1 MSIRGKW
8 RISQIPGYESDFADM
23 MGPAYILFS
32 KSGGEFAFGCVTG
45 AIDGIVDGDSVEF
58 TWSGN
63 DEMDEANGNGW
74 VELQDDGTLEGQIC
88 FQGGDEVDFIAH
100 RWDNISIAC

>member
-1 MSIRGKW
+1 
-8 RISQIPGYESDFADM
+8 

-45 AIDGIVDGDSVEF
+45 TINRTVDGDSVEF

-74 VELQDDGTLEGQIC
+74 AELQENGTLEGQIC
-88 FQGGDEVDFIAH
+88 FQAGDELDFIAH
-100 RWDNISIAC
+100 RWGNISTAC